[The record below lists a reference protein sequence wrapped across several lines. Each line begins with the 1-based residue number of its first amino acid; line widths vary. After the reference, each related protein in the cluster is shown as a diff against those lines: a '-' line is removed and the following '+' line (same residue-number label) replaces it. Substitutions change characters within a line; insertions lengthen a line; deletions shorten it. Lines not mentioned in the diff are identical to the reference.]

1 MNTAPAPCD
10 AASASTSPGSLAEE
24 YRLALRTVEEA
35 LGRIRGGTDEER
47 AQLRSE
53 AAGLAQML
61 GKLLAGRLDIVLL
74 GEISTGKSALI
85 NALVGRP
92 VAEVDVRGG
101 WTRQVREVPWEG
113 TSYAV
118 PGLDRS
124 QVVLIDTPGLNEV
137 GGELRETMARQ
148 AAQRADLVLF
158 VIKSDLNETEYQAL
172 LALAA
177 LHKPLLVVLNKIDL
191 YTPPQRERLLT
202 VLRQER
208 LRDLVPPEHVVPAA
222 ADPMERECIVQSPD
236 GRERIERR
244 KMPPDVAELKARILE
259 VLDREGPALL
269 ALNAALYSAE
279 SDDRIA
285 TLRVTLRENRAQQVV
300 WSYATLKGIAVA
312 LNPLPVVDVLGG
324 SAMDVAMVGTLG
336 AIYGLPLRRA
346 AAAQLVASL
355 ATAASLTTAGIVAS
369 WGLSWGVSLL
379 KGLSLGKTT
388 LLTAAP
394 QALSAAFGSYIVGQ
408 AARYYFQHGG
418 SWGGQ
423 TPRAV
428 VRQILAKTDRQ
439 SVYDHLRQ
447 AIQERLTL
455 PSHGRPGK

>member
-1 MNTAPAPCD
+1 MTSTGAPWNPAPAGT
-10 AASASTSPGSLAEE
+10 ATGSADED
-24 YRLALRTVEEA
+24 YRRVMRAVEEA
-35 LGRIRGGTDEER
+35 LERIRGGTEEER
-47 AQLRSE
+47 AHLRSE
-53 AAGLAQML
+53 AAGLGQML
-61 GKLLAGRLDIVLL
+61 EKLLSGRLDIVLL

-85 NALVGRP
+85 NALVGRQ
-92 VAEVDVRGG
+92 VAAVDVRGG

-124 QVVLIDTPGLNEV
+124 QVVLVDTPGLNEV

-172 LALAA
+172 LTLAA

-191 YTPPQRERLLT
+191 YTPAQRERLLA
-202 VLRQER
+202 VIREER

-222 ADPMERECIVQSPD
+222 ADPMERECLVQLPD
-236 GRERIERR
+236 GRERTEWR
-244 KMPPDVAELKARILE
+244 KPPPDVAELKARILE

-269 ALNAALYSAE
+269 ALNAALYSAD

-285 TLRVTLRENRAQQVV
+285 ALRVALRDSKAQQVV
-300 WSYATLKGIAVA
+300 WSYAVLKGIAVA
-312 LNPLPVVDVLGG
+312 LNPLPIVDVLGG
-324 SAMDVAMVGTLG
+324 SAIDVAMVATLG
-336 AIYGLPLRRA
+336 AIYGLPIRRA

-355 ATAASLTTAGIVAS
+355 AGAAGLTTAGVAASWGVS
-369 WGLSWGVSLL
+369 WGLSLL
-379 KGLSLGKTT
+379 KGISLGKST

-394 QALSAAFGSYIVGQ
+394 QALSAAFGSYLVGQ
-408 AARYYFQHGG
+408 TARYYFEHGG

-428 VRQILAKTDRQ
+428 ARQILAKTDRQ
-439 SVYDHLRQ
+439 SVYAHLQEAIRQ
-447 AIQERLTL
+447 RLTIN
-455 PSHGRPGK
+455 PHGRPGK

>member
-1 MNTAPAPCD
+1 MRTAPAFGD
-10 AASASTSPGSLAEE
+10 SASTETSTSSLAEE

-35 LGRIRGGTDEER
+35 LGRIGGGTDEER
-47 AQLRSE
+47 ARLQSE

-61 GKLLAGRLDIVLL
+61 QKLLAGRLDIVLL

-101 WTRQVREVPWEG
+101 WTRQVREVSWEG
-113 TSYAV
+113 THYCV

-124 QVVLIDTPGLNEV
+124 QVVLVDTPGLNEV
-137 GGELRETMARQ
+137 GGELREALARE

-158 VIKSDLNETEYQAL
+158 VIKSDLNDTEYQAL
-172 LALAA
+172 LALLA

-191 YTPPQRERLLT
+191 YTPLQRERLLD

-222 ADPMERECIVQSPD
+222 ADPLERDYVYLAPD
-236 GRERIERR
+236 GSERIERR
-244 KMPPDVAELKARILE
+244 KPPPDVAELKARILQ
-259 VLDREGPALL
+259 VLDREGPSLL
-269 ALNAALYSAE
+269 ALNAALYSAD

-285 TLRVTLRENRAQQVV
+285 ALRVELRESRAQQVI
-300 WSYATLKGIAVA
+300 WSYAVLKGIAVA
-312 LNPLPVVDVLGG
+312 LNPLPVMDVLGG

-336 AIYGLPLRRA
+336 AIYGLPIRRA
-346 AAAQLVASL
+346 ATAQLVASL
-355 ATAASLTTAGIVAS
+355 AWAASLTTAGIVAS
-369 WGLSWGVSLL
+369 WGPSLL

-394 QALSAAFGSYIVGQ
+394 QALSAAFGSYLVGQ
-408 AARYYFQHGG
+408 TARYYFEHGG

-439 SVYDHLRQ
+439 SVYDHLRE
-447 AIQERLTL
+447 AIQQRLQL
-455 PSHGRPGK
+455 NPHGKLGK

>member
-1 MNTAPAPCD
+1 MTAAPSD
-10 AASASTSPGSLAEE
+10 LASSSASIGSLAEE
-24 YRLALRTVEEA
+24 YRLAQSAVEEA
-35 LGRIRGGTDEER
+35 LARIRGGTEQER
-47 AQLRSE
+47 AHLQAE
-53 AAGLAQML
+53 AAGLAQMHK
-61 GKLLAGRLDIVLL
+61 KLLAGRLDLVLL

-85 NALVGRP
+85 NALIGRP

-113 TSYAV
+113 TPYMV

-124 QVVLIDTPGLNEV
+124 QVVLVDTPGLNEV
-137 GGELRETMARQ
+137 GGELREKMACE

-158 VIKSDLNETEYQAL
+158 VVKGDLNETEYRALMAL
-172 LALAA
+172 LA

-191 YTPPQRERLLT
+191 YTPPQRQRLLA
-202 VLRQER
+202 VLREER
-208 LRDLVPPEHVVPAA
+208 LRDLVPPESVVPAA
-222 ADPMERECIVQSPD
+222 ADPMEREYILQLPD
-236 GRERIERR
+236 GQERIERR
-244 KMPPDVAELKARILE
+244 KPPPDVAELKARILQ
-259 VLDREGPALL
+259 VLDREGPVLL
-269 ALNAALYSAE
+269 ALNAALFSAD

-285 TLRVTLRENRAQQVV
+285 ALRVTLREHRAQQVI
-300 WSYATLKGIAVA
+300 WSYAVLKGIAVA

-336 AIYGLPLRRA
+336 AIYGLPIRRA

-355 ATAASLTTAGIVAS
+355 AGAASLTTAGIVAS
-369 WGLSWGVSLL
+369 WGMSWGTSLL

-388 LLTAAP
+388 VLTAAP

-408 AARYYFQHGG
+408 TARYYFEHGG

-428 VRQILAKTDRQ
+428 ARQILARTDRQ

-447 AIQERLTL
+447 AIQERLKL
-455 PSHGRPGK
+455 NPHGRSGK